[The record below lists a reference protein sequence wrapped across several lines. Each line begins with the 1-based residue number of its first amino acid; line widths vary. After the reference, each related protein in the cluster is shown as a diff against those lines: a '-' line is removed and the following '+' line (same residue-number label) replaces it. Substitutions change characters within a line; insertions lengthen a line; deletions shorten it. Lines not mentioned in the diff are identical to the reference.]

1 MCLCGESDGECAS
14 MGRVMVSV
22 PLKSDGECAS
32 MGRVIVSVPLCG
44 E

>member
-14 MGRVMVSV
+14 GE
-22 PLKSDGECAS
+22 SDGECAS
-32 MGRVIVSVPLCG
+32 VESMMVSVPLWG